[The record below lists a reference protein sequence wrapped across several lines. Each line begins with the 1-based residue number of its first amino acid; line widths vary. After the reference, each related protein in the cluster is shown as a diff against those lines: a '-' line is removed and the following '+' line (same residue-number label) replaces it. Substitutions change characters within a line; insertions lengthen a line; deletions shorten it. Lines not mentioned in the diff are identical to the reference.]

1 MKDYRQLQ
9 AKKDLALNL
18 LNRTDLPEEKV
29 LEITG
34 LTKKDLEEYKV
45 LPWKKNITNSKKI
58 NLENT
63 WVYFFGEKIEEKINS
78 NLIPSHSPGCF
89 GFFRGVLEDPAYL
102 GVI

>member
-1 MKDYRQLQ
+1 MWVKDYRQLQ

-58 NLENT
+58 NLGNT
-63 WVYFFGEKIEEKINS
+63 WVYFLGEKLKKK
-78 NLIPSHSPGCF
+78 
-89 GFFRGVLEDPAYL
+89 
-102 GVI
+102 